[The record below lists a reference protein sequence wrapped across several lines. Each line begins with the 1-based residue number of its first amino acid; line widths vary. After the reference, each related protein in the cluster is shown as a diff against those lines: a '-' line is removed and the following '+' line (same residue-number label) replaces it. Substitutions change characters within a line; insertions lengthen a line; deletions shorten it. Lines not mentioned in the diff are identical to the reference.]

1 MNSYILTKHIYMSDI
16 HPKNDLCITGRSTM
30 IIDTVFSISVASSAS
45 FKVSYWKPLDW
56 FCIEY
61 DPKYLYISTL
71 ALCFLVK
78 LSIYKHII
86 FVHGF

>member
-1 MNSYILTKHIYMSDI
+1 
-16 HPKNDLCITGRSTM
+16 M
-30 IIDTVFSISVASSAS
+30 IVDTVFSIFVVHHSKSATGNH
-45 FKVSYWKPLDW
+45 WIG